1 VKTLNYIKDFLNC
14 WLDRW
19 RTFRDKNAD
28 VEHRVCSLL
37 EFICMPVS
45 MLTVLCIFL
54 QCVIEKSGLY
64 TFPAWW
70 TNYAIRILASA
81 AIGYLTN
88 WVAIEML
95 FKPFDEDKWHPF
107 SIMTLGWWRQG
118 MVPRNKAKI
127 AKTLG
132 EEVKGKLLDP
142 DTIAEELCQMIES
155 VVKKPETQEKLCAQ
169 FQEIVRQN
177 EKNIIDFIAPKIEQ
191 SIAEQFDKLV
201 KPETVMEFWTSTIEP
216 KLKAKETRELIANKI
231 TDGLKRRTPQV
242 ISMIRNEITTA
253 IANYV
258 SGIPLIGGQANNI
271 ANAIVSSINWQNW
284 EQKLQDKLASEDT
297 QEILREE
304 ILNLT
309 NQFNEYIKSDEASD
323 KVNSIIE
330 NLRLKLR
337 SYLKSF
343 IEDKLPEMAHGIFN
357 NEELAKWLRESLLPK
372 AVAFFKDYMQREGK
386 DLIVQKLDIAH
397 RVEDAVNKQDMEQ
410 FYNMI
415 NSVAAKHL
423 GAIQVLGYALGAII
437 GALQTFLL

>member
-1 VKTLNYIKDFLNC
+1 MNYIRSIFNG
-14 WLDRW
+14 WQDRW
-19 RTFRDKNAD
+19 RTFRDRNAD
-28 VEHRVCSLL
+28 IEHRVCSLL

-45 MLTVLCIFL
+45 ILTVLAIFL
-54 QCVIEKSGLY
+54 QFAIEKSGLY
-64 TFPAWW
+64 AFPTWW

-127 AKTLG
+127 ARTLG
-132 EEVKGKLLDP
+132 EEVKEKLLEP
-142 DTIAEELCQMIES
+142 DKIAEELCQMIES
-155 VVKKPETQEKLCAQ
+155 VVKRPETQERLCSQ

-191 SIAEQFDKLV
+191 SIAEQFDKLI
-201 KPETVMEFWTSTIEP
+201 KPEMVMEFWKSTIEP
-216 KLKAKETRELIANKI
+216 KLNAKETRELIANKI
-231 TDGLKRRTPQV
+231 TSGLKRRTPQIMDMV
-242 ISMIRNEITTA
+242 KNEISTA
-253 IANYV
+253 IVNYV
-258 SGIPLIGGQANNI
+258 SGLPFFSSQATTI
-271 ANAIVSSINWQNW
+271 AAAIVSSINWQSW
-284 EQKLQDKLASEDT
+284 EQKLQNKLASEET

-309 NQFNEYIKSDEASD
+309 NRFNEYIMSNEASD
-323 KVNSIIE
+323 KINSIVE

-343 IEDKLPEMAHGIFN
+343 LENKLPEMAHGIFD
-357 NEELAKWLRESLLPK
+357 NEDLAKWLRESLLPK

-397 RVEDAVNKQDMEQ
+397 RVEEAVNKQDMEQ

-423 GAIQVLGYALGAII
+423 GAIQVLGYVLGAVI
-437 GALQTFLL
+437 GALQALML